1 MFPQPRRRS
10 IDLSDPDLDRRYQE
24 CGPAAPHFPSGP
36 DTPQF
41 PGSSAIHSK
50 FPSGPGSPTMP
61 QSPFDQAP
69 AMPQFPSDHAPA
81 MPQFPPGHAIDQKSP
96 GGGLSSP
103 PPYASVAA
111 PPPSG
116 FRIPLTAT
124 GAFPDPQTLGQPP
137 CYDVDGSPIYI
148 GSALMGNS
156 VHPCK
161 IGKHLQPYVS
171 VPYGGGEHGH
181 HGRYDLLLY
190 RPDQMEFVLTS
201 YGRIPPGRRPI
212 DGGYED
218 HGAKLYHAAA
228 FINGVRVPGKTA
240 EHLGACNVAF
250 GGTEHIIQTNYDILC
265 WR

>member
-1 MFPQPRRRS
+1 
-10 IDLSDPDLDRRYQE
+10 
-24 CGPAAPHFPSGP
+24 
-36 DTPQF
+36 
-41 PGSSAIHSK
+41 
-50 FPSGPGSPTMP
+50 MP

-161 IGKHLQPYVS
+161 IGKQLQPYVS

-201 YGRIPPGRRPI
+201 YGRIPPGRRTI